1 MPVAARPIMA
11 LELRSVLP
19 YRVAIHRCYLSG
31 AGFKLRQ
38 AWLGGKARGELQN
51 NRLAK
56 GPMSLS
62 TADTQADILVAGAGA
77 AGLSTAL
84 ALAHAGFSVFCAGHV
99 DTRANGRTVAL
110 FEASLR
116 FYNALGVWPHFRGKT
131 APLARIAMIDATG
144 ARFPVPSVSFAAS
157 EIGLAAF
164 GENIENNVLV
174 EGLAQIATVTKNLVL
189 HEGMIGDIRFDEDAV
204 RATLAC
210 GQRVTA
216 KLIAAA
222 DGRMSPART
231 KAGIGTSAW
240 TYPQIAFTALLSHAR
255 PHRNIST
262 EFHTRSGPCTL
273 VPLRPAGDKPN
284 RSSLVWLMSP
294 EAAERRRALSQPELA
309 QEIEDQVD
317 SLLGKIEI
325 DGPGGFFPMA
335 GMSANRLVGHRIALV
350 GEAAHIF
357 PPLAAQGLNLSL
369 RDSAALAEVL
379 EDARALGRDIGTA
392 HTLKTYATARRSD
405 IFLRTNGIDILNRSL
420 LSNLFPVDFLRGAGL
435 FAFSMIGPLR
445 RALMREGVLTHGT
458 LPRLMQ
464 ERPARRFT
472 PLSRGVAST
481 GVSPRG

>member
-1 MPVAARPIMA
+1 
-11 LELRSVLP
+11 
-19 YRVAIHRCYLSG
+19 
-31 AGFKLRQ
+31 
-38 AWLGGKARGELQN
+38 
-51 NRLAK
+51 
-56 GPMSLS
+56 MSLL
-62 TADTQADILVAGAGA
+62 TNDRQADILVAGAGA
-77 AGLSTAL
+77 AGLSTAITL
-84 ALAHAGFSVFCAGHV
+84 AQAGFFVVCVGHV

-116 FYNALGVWPHFRGKT
+116 FYKALGVWPHFRGKT

-164 GENIENNVLV
+164 GENIENNGLV
-174 EGLAQIATVTKNLVL
+174 EGLAEIAAATKNLVL
-189 HEGMIGDIRFDEDAV
+189 HEGMISDISFDADAV
-204 RATLAC
+204 RATLAD
-210 GQRVTA
+210 GQCVTA
-216 KLIAAA
+216 KLVAAA
-222 DGRMSPART
+222 DGRGSLART
-231 KAGIGTSAW
+231 KAGIGTRVW
-240 TYPQIAFTALLSHAR
+240 TYPQIAFTALLSHAK

-273 VPLRPAGDKPN
+273 VPLCLAENKPN

-294 EAAERRRALSQPELA
+294 EAAERRRALSNSELA
-309 QEIEDQVD
+309 QEIEDQVN

-335 GMSANRLVGHRIALV
+335 GMSANRLVGHRSALV

-379 EDARALGRDIGTA
+379 EDARALGHDIGSA
-392 HTLKTYATARRSD
+392 QTLKTYASARRSD
-405 IFLRTNGIDILNRSL
+405 IFLRTNGVDILNRAL

-458 LPRLMQ
+458 LPRLMR

-472 PLSRGVAST
+472 PSRGTISI
-481 GVSPRG
+481 GMSGR

>member
-1 MPVAARPIMA
+1 
-11 LELRSVLP
+11 
-19 YRVAIHRCYLSG
+19 
-31 AGFKLRQ
+31 
-38 AWLGGKARGELQN
+38 
-51 NRLAK
+51 
-56 GPMSLS
+56 MSLS

-77 AGLSTAL
+77 AGLSTAI
-84 ALAHAGFSVFCAGHV
+84 ALAQAGFSVVCVGHV
-99 DTRANGRTVAL
+99 DGRANGRTVAL

-116 FYNALGVWPHFRGKT
+116 FYKALGVWPRFRGKT

-144 ARFPVPSVSFAAS
+144 ARLPVPSVSFAAA

-174 EGLAQIATVTKNLVL
+174 EGLAQIAAGTKNLVL
-189 HEGMIGDIRFDEDAV
+189 HEDMIDDIRFCEDSV
-204 RATLAC
+204 HATLAN

-216 KLIAAA
+216 KLAAAA
-222 DGRMSPART
+222 DGRNSPART
-231 KAGIGTSAW
+231 KSGIGTRIW
-240 TYPQIAFTALLSHAR
+240 TYPQIAFTALLSHPK

-273 VPLRPAGDKPN
+273 VPLRPAEGKPN

-294 EAAERRRALSQPELA
+294 EAAERRRALSNSELA
-309 QEIEDQVD
+309 QEIEEQVD

-335 GMSANRLVGHRIALV
+335 GMSANRLVGHRIALI

-379 EDARALGRDIGTA
+379 EAARVLGHDIGA
-392 HTLKTYATARRSD
+392 VQTLKNYATARRSD
-405 IFLRTNGIDILNRSL
+405 IFIRTNGVDILNRSL

-435 FAFSMIGPLR
+435 SAFSMIGPLR

-464 ERPARRFT
+464 ERPIRRLTSF
-472 PLSRGVAST
+472 SRGTASI
-481 GVSPRG
+481 GMSGRG

>member
-1 MPVAARPIMA
+1 
-11 LELRSVLP
+11 
-19 YRVAIHRCYLSG
+19 
-31 AGFKLRQ
+31 
-38 AWLGGKARGELQN
+38 
-51 NRLAK
+51 
-56 GPMSLS
+56 MSLS
-62 TADTQADILVAGAGA
+62 TADTHADILVAGAGA

-84 ALAHAGFSVFCAGHV
+84 ALAQAGFSVVCVGHV

-116 FYNALGVWPHFRGKT
+116 FYKALGVWPHFRGNT
-131 APLARIAMIDATG
+131 APLARITMIDATG
-144 ARFPVPSVSFAAS
+144 AGLPVPSVSFAAS

-174 EGLAQIATVTKNLVL
+174 EGLAEIAAGTPNLVL
-189 HEGMIGDIRFDEDAV
+189 HDGMIGDIDFCEDAV
-204 RATLAC
+204 LATLAN

-216 KLIAAA
+216 KLAAAA

-231 KAGIGTSAW
+231 KAGIGTRIWS
-240 TYPQIAFTALLSHAR
+240 YPQIAFTALLSHGK

-273 VPLRPAGDKPN
+273 VPLRPAEGKPN

-294 EAAERRRALSQPELA
+294 EAAERRRAVSNPELA
-309 QEIEDQVD
+309 QEIEKEVD

-335 GMSANRLVGHRIALV
+335 GMSANRLVGQRIALV

-369 RDSAALAEVL
+369 RDSAALAEAL
-379 EDARALGRDIGTA
+379 EDARALGADIGSVR
-392 HTLKTYATARRSD
+392 TLKIYENARRSD
-405 IFLRTNGIDILNRSL
+405 IFIRTNGVDILNRSL
-420 LSNLFPVDFLRGAGL
+420 LLNLFPVDFLRGAGL

-464 ERPARRFT
+464 ERPARRLSPF
-472 PLSRGVAST
+472 SRGAAST
-481 GVSPRG
+481 GMSPRG

>member
-1 MPVAARPIMA
+1 
-11 LELRSVLP
+11 
-19 YRVAIHRCYLSG
+19 
-31 AGFKLRQ
+31 
-38 AWLGGKARGELQN
+38 
-51 NRLAK
+51 
-56 GPMSLS
+56 MSLS
-62 TADTQADILVAGAGA
+62 SAETQADILVAGAGA
-77 AGLSTAL
+77 AGLSTAI
-84 ALAHAGFSVFCAGHV
+84 ALAQAGFSVFCAGQV
-99 DTRANGRTVAL
+99 DGRANGRTVAL

-116 FYNALGVWPHFRGKT
+116 FYKALGVWPRFRGKT

-144 ARFPVPSVSFAAS
+144 ARSPVPAVSFAAS
-157 EIGLAAF
+157 EIGLSAF

-174 EGLAQIATVTKNLVL
+174 EGLAEIAAATKNLVL
-189 HEGMIGDIRFDEDAV
+189 HEGMISDISFDADAV
-204 RATLAC
+204 RATLANGRC
-210 GQRVTA
+210 VTA
-216 KLIAAA
+216 KLAAAA
-222 DGRMSPART
+222 DGRGSPART
-231 KAGIGTSAW
+231 KAGIGTRTW
-240 TYPQIAFTALLSHAR
+240 TYPQIAFTALLSHAK

-273 VPLRPAGDKPN
+273 VPLCQAENKPN
-284 RSSLVWLMSP
+284 RSSLVWLMSR
-294 EAAERRRALSQPELA
+294 EAAERRRALSNSELA

-317 SLLGKIEI
+317 SLFAKIEI

-379 EDARALGRDIGTA
+379 EDARALGHDIGSVQ
-392 HTLKTYATARRSD
+392 TLKIYASARRSD
-405 IFLRTNGIDILNRSL
+405 IFLRTNGVDILNRSL
-420 LSNLFPVDFLRGAGL
+420 LWNLFPVNFLRGAGL

-472 PLSRGVAST
+472 PSSRGST
-481 GVSPRG
+481 SIGMSVRG

>member
-1 MPVAARPIMA
+1 
-11 LELRSVLP
+11 
-19 YRVAIHRCYLSG
+19 
-31 AGFKLRQ
+31 
-38 AWLGGKARGELQN
+38 
-51 NRLAK
+51 
-56 GPMSLS
+56 MSHS

-77 AGLSTAL
+77 AGLSAAL
-84 ALAHAGFSVFCAGHV
+84 ALAQAGFSVVCVGHV

-116 FYNALGVWPHFRGKT
+116 FYKALGVWPRFRGKT

-144 ARFPVPSVSFAAS
+144 ARLPVPSVSFAAA

-174 EGLAQIATVTKNLVL
+174 EGLAEIAAGTKNLVL
-189 HEGMIGDIRFDEDAV
+189 HEDMIDDIRFCEDWV
-204 RATLAC
+204 HATLAN

-216 KLIAAA
+216 KLAAAA
-222 DGRMSPART
+222 DGRRSPART
-231 KAGIGTSAW
+231 KAGIGTRIW
-240 TYPQIAFTALLSHAR
+240 TYPQIAFTALLSHPK

-262 EFHTRSGPCTL
+262 EFHARSGPCTL
-273 VPLRPAGDKPN
+273 VPLRPAEGKPN

-294 EAAERRRALSQPELA
+294 EAAERRRALSNSELA

-335 GMSANRLVGHRIALV
+335 GMSANRLVGHRIALI

-379 EDARALGRDIGTA
+379 EDARVLGHDIGA
-392 HTLKTYATARRSD
+392 VQTLKTYASARRSD
-405 IFLRTNGIDILNRSL
+405 IFLRTNGVDILNRSL

-472 PLSRGVAST
+472 LFSRGAAST
-481 GVSPRG
+481 GMSPRR

>member
-1 MPVAARPIMA
+1 
-11 LELRSVLP
+11 
-19 YRVAIHRCYLSG
+19 
-31 AGFKLRQ
+31 
-38 AWLGGKARGELQN
+38 
-51 NRLAK
+51 
-56 GPMSLS
+56 MSL
-62 TADTQADILVAGAGA
+62 TTPETQADILVAGAGA
-77 AGLSTAL
+77 AGLSAAIAL
-84 ALAHAGFSVFCAGHV
+84 AQAGFSVVCVGHV
-99 DTRANGRTVAL
+99 DTRATGRTVAL

-116 FYNALGVWPHFRGKT
+116 FYKALGVWPHFRGKT
-131 APLARIAMIDATG
+131 APLARITMIDATG
-144 ARFPVPSVSFAAS
+144 ARFPVPAVSFAAS

-174 EGLAQIATVTKNLVL
+174 EGLAEIAAATKNLVL
-189 HEGMIGDIRFDEDAV
+189 HEGMIDDIIFGEDAAH
-204 RATLAC
+204 ATLAN
-210 GQRVTA
+210 GQCVTA
-216 KLIAAA
+216 KLAAAA

-231 KAGIGTSAW
+231 KAGIGTRAW
-240 TYPQIAFTALLSHAR
+240 TYPQTAFTALLSHPK

-273 VPLRPAGDKPN
+273 VPLRPAENMPN

-294 EAAERRRALSQPELA
+294 EVAERRRALSNSELA

-335 GMSANRLVGHRIALV
+335 GMSANRLVGHRIALI

-379 EDARALGRDIGTA
+379 NDAHALGHDIGA
-392 HTLKTYATARRSD
+392 VQTLKTYASARRSD
-405 IFLRTNGIDILNRSL
+405 IFVRTNGVDILNRSL

-435 FAFSMIGPLR
+435 LAFSMIGPLR

-464 ERPARRFT
+464 ERPIRRLPPFSHGAA
-472 PLSRGVAST
+472 PSDMSGRG
-481 GVSPRG
+481 

>member
-1 MPVAARPIMA
+1 
-11 LELRSVLP
+11 
-19 YRVAIHRCYLSG
+19 
-31 AGFKLRQ
+31 
-38 AWLGGKARGELQN
+38 
-51 NRLAK
+51 
-56 GPMSLS
+56 MSLS
-62 TADTQADILVAGAGA
+62 TAETETDILVAGAGA
-77 AGLSTAL
+77 AGLSTAI
-84 ALAHAGFSVFCAGHV
+84 ALAQAGFSVVCVGHV

-116 FYNALGVWPHFRGKT
+116 FYKALGVWPHFRGKT
-131 APLARIAMIDATG
+131 APLARITMIDATG
-144 ARFPVPSVSFAAS
+144 AQLPVPAVSFAAA

-174 EGLAQIATVTKNLVL
+174 ERLAEIAAGTKNLIL
-189 HEGMIGDIRFDEDAV
+189 HEGMIGDISFGEDAV
-204 RATLAC
+204 HATLAN
-210 GQRVTA
+210 GQCVTA
-216 KLIAAA
+216 KLAAAA

-231 KAGIGTSAW
+231 KAGIGTRAW
-240 TYPQIAFTALLSHAR
+240 TYPQIAFTALLSHPK

-273 VPLRPAGDKPN
+273 VPLRPVAVKPN

-294 EAAERRRALSQPELA
+294 AAAERRRVLSSSDLA

-335 GMSANRLVGHRIALV
+335 GMSANRLVGHRIALI

-369 RDSAALAEVL
+369 RDGAALADVL
-379 EDARALGRDIGTA
+379 EDARALGHDIGSMQ
-392 HTLKTYATARRSD
+392 TLKTYETARRSD
-405 IFLRTNGIDILNRSL
+405 IFIRTNGVDILNRSL

-445 RALMREGVLTHGT
+445 RALMREGVLTHGS

-464 ERPARRFT
+464 ERKARRVT
-472 PLSRGVAST
+472 PFSRGAAST
-481 GVSPRG
+481 GMSRR

>member
-1 MPVAARPIMA
+1 
-11 LELRSVLP
+11 
-19 YRVAIHRCYLSG
+19 
-31 AGFKLRQ
+31 
-38 AWLGGKARGELQN
+38 
-51 NRLAK
+51 
-56 GPMSLS
+56 MSPS

-77 AGLSTAL
+77 AGLSTAI
-84 ALAHAGFSVFCAGHV
+84 ALAQAGFSVVCVGHV

-116 FYNALGVWPHFRGKT
+116 FYKALGAWRHFRGKT

-144 ARFPVPSVSFAAS
+144 ARFPMPAVSFAAS

-174 EGLAQIATVTKNLVL
+174 EGLAAIAAGTPNLVL
-189 HEGMIGDIRFDEDAV
+189 HEGMISDISFDADAV
-204 RATLAC
+204 HASLAE
-210 GQRVTA
+210 GQFVTA
-216 KLIAAA
+216 KLAAAA
-222 DGRMSPART
+222 DGRGSLART
-231 KAGIGTSAW
+231 KAAIGTRNW
-240 TYPQIAFTALLSHAR
+240 TYPQTAFTVLLSHEK

-273 VPLRPAGDKPN
+273 VPLWAAEGRPN

-294 EAAERRRALSQPELA
+294 EAAERRRALSNLELA

-325 DGPGGFFPMA
+325 DGPSGFFPMA
-335 GMSANRLVGHRIALV
+335 GMSANRLVGHRIALI

-369 RDSAALAEVL
+369 RDSAALAEVV
-379 EDARALGRDIGTA
+379 EDARLFGHDIGSMQ
-392 HTLKTYATARRSD
+392 TLKTYATARRSD
-405 IFLRTNGIDILNRSL
+405 IFLRTNGVDILNRSL

-445 RALMREGVLTHGT
+445 RALMHEGVLTHGT

-464 ERPARRFT
+464 ERPTRRFT
-472 PLSRGVAST
+472 PSSSGSASIGMSGRG
-481 GVSPRG
+481 

>member
-1 MPVAARPIMA
+1 
-11 LELRSVLP
+11 
-19 YRVAIHRCYLSG
+19 
-31 AGFKLRQ
+31 
-38 AWLGGKARGELQN
+38 
-51 NRLAK
+51 
-56 GPMSLS
+56 MSLS
-62 TADTQADILVAGAGA
+62 TTETQADVLVAGAGA
-77 AGLSTAL
+77 AGLSAAL
-84 ALAHAGFSVFCAGHV
+84 ALAQAGFSVVCVGHV
-99 DTRANGRTVAL
+99 DIRATGRTVAL

-116 FYNALGVWPHFRGKT
+116 FYKALGVWPHFRGKT

-144 ARFPVPSVSFAAS
+144 ARLPVPSVSFAAS

-174 EGLAQIATVTKNLVL
+174 EGLAEIAAGSKNLVL
-189 HEGMIGDIRFDEDAV
+189 HEGMIGNISFGEDV
-204 RATLAC
+204 VQATLAN

-216 KLIAAA
+216 KLVAAA

-231 KAGIGTSAW
+231 KAGIGTRTW
-240 TYPQIAFTALLSHAR
+240 TYPQSAFTALLSHAK

-273 VPLRPAGDKPN
+273 VPLRGVENKPN

-294 EAAERRRALSQPELA
+294 EAAERRRALSNSEVA

-325 DGPGGFFPMA
+325 DGPGGFFPMV
-335 GMSANRLVGHRIALV
+335 GMSANRLIGHRIALI

-369 RDSAALAEVL
+369 RDSAALAGVL
-379 EDARALGRDIGTA
+379 EDARGLGHDIGSTQ
-392 HTLKTYATARRSD
+392 TLKTYATARRSD

-420 LSNLFPVDFLRGAGL
+420 LSNLLPVDLLRGAGL

-472 PLSRGVAST
+472 PSSSGSPSI

>member
-1 MPVAARPIMA
+1 
-11 LELRSVLP
+11 
-19 YRVAIHRCYLSG
+19 
-31 AGFKLRQ
+31 
-38 AWLGGKARGELQN
+38 
-51 NRLAK
+51 
-56 GPMSLS
+56 MSLL
-62 TADTQADILVAGAGA
+62 TNDRQADILVAGAGA
-77 AGLSTAL
+77 AGLSAAITL
-84 ALAHAGFSVFCAGHV
+84 AQAGFFVVCVGHV

-116 FYNALGVWPHFRGKT
+116 FYKALGVWPHFRGKT

-164 GENIENNVLV
+164 GENIENNGLV
-174 EGLAQIATVTKNLVL
+174 EGLAEIAAATKNLVL
-189 HEGMIGDIRFDEDAV
+189 HEGMISDISFDADAV
-204 RATLAC
+204 RATLAD
-210 GQRVTA
+210 GQCVTA
-216 KLIAAA
+216 KLVAAA
-222 DGRMSPART
+222 DGRGSLART
-231 KAGIGTSAW
+231 KAGIGTRVW
-240 TYPQIAFTALLSHAR
+240 TYPQIAFTALLSHAK

-273 VPLRPAGDKPN
+273 VPLCVAENKPN

-294 EAAERRRALSQPELA
+294 EAAERRRALSNSELA
-309 QEIEDQVD
+309 QEIEDQVN

-379 EDARALGRDIGTA
+379 EDARALGHDIGSA
-392 HTLKTYATARRSD
+392 QTLKTYASARRSD
-405 IFLRTNGIDILNRSL
+405 IFLRTNGVDILNRAL

-458 LPRLMQ
+458 LPRLMR

-472 PLSRGVAST
+472 PSRGTISI
-481 GVSPRG
+481 GMSGR